1 MDHENGMPN
10 GAQDVVL
17 YRLDQQD
24 RKSDQYRDEV
34 RSSLGR
40 LFEQLVETNKRVGNL
55 EKWRYM
61 VTGALIVVSMT
72 IGWVVTLKS
81 GH

>member
-1 MDHENGMPN
+1 MPN

-40 LFEQLVETNKRVGNL
+40 LFEQPVETNKRVGNL

-72 IGWVVTLKS
+72 IGWVVALKS

>member
-1 MDHENGMPN
+1 MPN

-72 IGWVVTLKS
+72 IGWVVALKS